1 MVFRW
6 LIEWEGGCGEKIW
19 PFIWKCKPGEQAP
32 PATWYTTML
41 LPLNSHI
48 FIITN
53 YCLKLSFL
61 KMLFFYFKGKTL
73 PRVGNYVT
81 DLYIRDFFENSLVR
95 PTLVYI
101 NYNLWTFSTLS
112 HYVGYHFGL
121 WSSELVF
128 CNMNHTNW
136 TNNFII
142 FSQYTSFKYPCWLL
156 MEI

>member
-19 PFIWKCKPGEQAP
+19 PFIWKCKRGEQAP

-61 KMLFFYFKGKTL
+61 EMLFLKRKTL
-73 PRVGNYVT
+73 SRVGNYVT
-81 DLYIRDFFENSLVR
+81 DFYILNI
-95 PTLVYI
+95 YI

-112 HYVGYHFGL
+112 HYEGYHFSL

-128 CNMNHTNW
+128 CSRTVKIEPIVIE
-136 TNNFII
+136 F
-142 FSQYTSFKYPCWLL
+142 FKYTSLEYPCWLL